1 MNELQFGDT
10 IRQALNRR
18 SAQLSPD
25 VAERLRTA
33 REQALSRQRPEQPER
48 ATVLV
53 GAGTGANRSWGR
65 FSLRWLLPAA
75 ALLIGLSAIYSWQQ
89 KFRVAEVAEVD
100 ARLLTDELPIDAYLD
115 KGFQAWLKKRA
126 AER

>member
-25 VAERLRTA
+25 VAEQLRIA
-33 REQALSRQRPEQPER
+33 REQALSHQRPEQPER
-48 ATVLV
+48 ATVLA
-53 GAGTGANRSWGR
+53 GAGTNRSWGR